1 MGEKK
6 KRAGNL
12 ENPRSEDGKTLEKW
26 RGVKAYV
33 FILVLLL
40 GKKLRWK
47 NYSFPTNKSV
57 YSLYIKIALL

>member
-12 ENPRSEDGKTLEKW
+12 ENPGSEDGNTWEKW
-26 RGVKAYV
+26 RGEKAYV
-33 FILVLLL
+33 FIPVLLL

-47 NYSFPTNKSV
+47 K
-57 YSLYIKIALL
+57 LLLPYKEKCL